1 MLQHKLSVADLATCG
16 GVSKSAVEKY
26 LAGPSSP
33 RATAIASICME
44 LGANAHWLLFGE
56 ADNDLAIISNAVEGV
71 VVALLNELRQD
82 TELARKFEVN
92 EFGSE
97 EWRIFMAALR
107 IEFCPSR

>member
-1 MLQHKLSVADLATCG
+1 M
-16 GVSKSAVEKY
+16 
-26 LAGPSSP
+26 
-33 RATAIASICME
+33 
-44 LGANAHWLLFGE
+44 FGE